1 MPPPHNPQHTDTF
14 PLLFIQAHMKSE
26 LSGWTR
32 FFLSLYLFYPEKKT
46 RLRVESVILEAQLYR
61 TENKDFPSLTW
72 KRLELR
78 SRECKEAFPR
88 DYKQIFSLFSGRLL
102 HKALLP
108 LSCLIMKDFNWL
120 LWHCGRFG
128 GGQWYVMEAQ
138 FWFSICT
145 TCSWLGGKVL
155 EVFSGWFHV
164 SMQALGSGWIWRD
177 GISPM
182 QIWMEKIVLLGD
194 KPSLGLFFSCVG
206 VWLNVWVG
214 LAFLSCYMGWR
225 CLQTA
230 LALLA

>member
-1 MPPPHNPQHTDTF
+1 MLEIISKVGPGSPPHPIAQEPCWLFVSTRMPPPHNPQHTDTF

-102 HKALLP
+102 HKSLLP

-145 TCSWLGGKVL
+145 TCSWGKGAGGV
-155 EVFSGWFHV
+155 
-164 SMQALGSGWIWRD
+164 
-177 GISPM
+177 
-182 QIWMEKIVLLGD
+182 
-194 KPSLGLFFSCVG
+194 
-206 VWLNVWVG
+206 
-214 LAFLSCYMGWR
+214 
-225 CLQTA
+225 
-230 LALLA
+230 